1 MRIVYLQGIN
11 MKAIPKVLVFIIL
24 AGTIA
29 QGVFSLRV
37 GFHERRLSKCVLG
50 SNQPLVGYIILVV
63 FIYCLGLRS
72 EWLVPL
78 Y

>member
-37 GFHERRLSKCVLG
+37 GFHSFIRHLLVSVHYQMIAGGFQTNGWYKC
-50 SNQPLVGYIILVV
+50 
-63 FIYCLGLRS
+63 
-72 EWLVPL
+72 
-78 Y
+78 